1 MTSKEYEV
9 FRTLPKTL
17 KDLIVIGE
25 TACDLT
31 VISDKKNKL
40 AKNGIGLIEPSILE
54 KFNHN
59 EIELQNRL
67 NDLIRI
73 HLNLERK

>member
-1 MTSKEYEV
+1 MTNEEYEV
-9 FRTLPKTL
+9 FRTLPKSL
-17 KDLIVIGE
+17 KDLIIIGE

-31 VISDKKNKL
+31 VISDKKKKL
-40 AKNGIGLIEPSILE
+40 TKNGVGLIEPSILE

-67 NDLIRI
+67 NDLTRI